1 MYIKKLQLLNFQ
13 VIENFEAEFDG
24 NVYFVTGDNELGK
37 STLLKAIGAL
47 LTGNRDE
54 VLRNGA
60 SKGFAKMIV
69 GDDGEEYDVQLSFT
83 ENNPR
88 GTLTIKQKSTG
99 M

>member
-1 MYIKKLQLLNFQ
+1 MYIKKLELLNFQ
-13 VIENFEAEFDG
+13 VIENFNADFSG

-47 LTGNRDE
+47 LTGQRDD

-60 SKGFAKMIV
+60 SKGFAKMVV
-69 GDDGEEYDVQLSFT
+69 GDDGEEYEVSLSFT
-83 ENNPR
+83 EKNPR
-88 GTLTIKQKSTG
+88 GTLTIKQASTG